1 MKKEK
6 GITLVAVA
14 TTVILMLI
22 LLGVTVNVSINKGGI
37 VDKSRNAAEESRA
50 LEVEKAKELW
60 LIEVQEEGEEC
71 KELKIFLS
79 ELQNQNLLTESEVKE
94 IENNGYIEIGERTI
108 DFSTYE

>member
-60 LIEVQEEGEEC
+60 LIEVQDEGEEGEKLE
-71 KELKIFLS
+71 IFLS
-79 ELQNQNLLTESEVKE
+79 KLQNQNLLTESEVEKIKE
-94 IENNGYIEIGERTI
+94 EKCIEIGERTI
-108 DFSTYE
+108 DFSPYE